1 MESTTII
8 MAVVDYIENNLNDKL
23 TLDKIAERVG
33 YSKFHLNR
41 LFSENTGYTIYKY
54 IQLRRLTE
62 AAKELVYT
70 EKPIIE
76 IAFEANYDS
85 QQSFTLAFKQLYVC
99 APQEYR
105 MKRIY
110 TPKQNRLTINNRI
123 ATSYKIKLNCEVIAA

>member
-1 MESTTII
+1 MDNTNTVVT
-8 MAVVDYIENNLNDKL
+8 VVDYIENNLNEDL
-23 TLDKIAERVG
+23 TLDKIAKRVG

-41 LFSENTGYTIYKY
+41 LFSENTGCTIYKY
-54 IQLRRLTE
+54 IQMRRLTE
-62 AAKELVYT
+62 AAKKLVYT

-76 IAFEANYDS
+76 IAIEANYDS

-110 TPKQNRLTINNRI
+110 TSKQNRLSINYSI
-123 ATSYKIKLNCEVIAA
+123 KMPYKFMLNCEVMAA